1 MVEHTSPIYL
11 AHITLLLWSCRNK
24 QMLTQ
29 KNWTQRCSRFSTFF
43 FYLMKSQ
50 NHRQEE
56 KDWLWT
62 AASICLRF
70 SFLILSVPS
79 YITTF
84 GNHQITGAN
93 LLHADGVLFKS
104 DGSDDSMV
112 TVRQTVIFYAQDPKC
127 SVCCIA
133 LCSIQDAATAEK
145 MAYVLFLWSL
155 QKKGCTKKISV
166 TLHLQKVSHCI
177 T

>member
-93 LLHADGVLFKS
+93 LLHADGVLFK
-104 DGSDDSMV
+104 
-112 TVRQTVIFYAQDPKC
+112 RQHSHILRSRSKVL
-127 SVCCIA
+127 SVLHCTLLYSGCCHCRKNGICA
-133 LCSIQDAATAEK
+133 FFMITAK
-145 MAYVLFLWSL
+145 I
-155 QKKGCTKKISV
+155 GCTKKISV